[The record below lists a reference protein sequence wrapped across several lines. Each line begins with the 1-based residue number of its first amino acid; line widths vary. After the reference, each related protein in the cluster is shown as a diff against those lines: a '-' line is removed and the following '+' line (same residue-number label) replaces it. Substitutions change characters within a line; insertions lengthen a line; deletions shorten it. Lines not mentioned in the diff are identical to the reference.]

1 MGGIYLPLARFI
13 MMANQLSA
21 NLSLQDA
28 SSQGQFLLPTF
39 EASGSRFIDTS
50 NAISHLKRS
59 PGGDERASG
68 ENAMRTVAVCR
79 LLPLLILPLL
89 DAYRKGTALRGPP
102 KKAASDA
109 DEQREFVRTS
119 WADDDPR
126 HTFKKKTYSTLPRE
140 LECFSC
146 MSLSYQDNW
155 QHLQSTYHPPK
166 VFTNRCND
174 PLLQKNI
181 PTTLCGTVCVS
192 LLEPEVE
199 AGVFIGYKYI
209 RGCLDRLLLNG
220 FNQTALRTHRFSQMD
235 TCRSLPR
242 AHLFNPVRGMNQP
255 MYGEVQ
261 LCSCYGDKCNGA
273 ASSAPLSARW
283 SPLTVFV
290 LLALSWMLT

>member
-126 HTFKKKTYSTLPRE
+126 HTFKKKTYS
-140 LECFSC
+140 
-146 MSLSYQDNW
+146 
-155 QHLQSTYHPPK
+155 K
-166 VFTNRCND
+166 
-174 PLLQKNI
+174 
-181 PTTLCGTVCVS
+181 
-192 LLEPEVE
+192 
-199 AGVFIGYKYI
+199 
-209 RGCLDRLLLNG
+209 
-220 FNQTALRTHRFSQMD
+220 
-235 TCRSLPR
+235 
-242 AHLFNPVRGMNQP
+242 
-255 MYGEVQ
+255 
-261 LCSCYGDKCNGA
+261 
-273 ASSAPLSARW
+273 
-283 SPLTVFV
+283 
-290 LLALSWMLT
+290 